1 MIGHGLLTWGI
12 YFHTILLPAPTQLSL
27 YISFMLFMTGMSL
40 FIPPL
45 CQCVVIFIST
55 LFIFTIPTCINPPP
69 TTSLSQLGNVWWD
82 GDDALWP
89 IGWSDSVT
97 ADINTTHPDWMDIS
111 FHLLTEKYLGAG
123 GGGVY
128 VLDPFVIGSTNV
140 WVPPRKPLLRTI
152 FFNN

>member
-69 TTSLSQLGNVWWD
+69 LPAFPNLETCDGMATMRFDLLVGPTLLLQTSIPPTPTGWIFLSIYSLKNIL
-82 GDDALWP
+82 ALEEEEC
-89 IGWSDSVT
+89 T
-97 ADINTTHPDWMDIS
+97 C
-111 FHLLTEKYLGAG
+111 
-123 GGGVY
+123 
-128 VLDPFVIGSTNV
+128 
-140 WVPPRKPLLRTI
+140 
-152 FFNN
+152 